1 MDATERL
8 SVAQLDEADAADGLK
23 LSSEAHWNQNEA
35 DWRFFLGKGIVFGMR
50 DKDRRVVATAALL
63 PYTDTEAWISMVLV
77 TESLSPARA
86 WPHGWSMPALPTRL
100 DGASPPGSTRRRQA
114 PRSTAG
120 SGFAPTIQL
129 RRLRL
134 ENSSAATDGA
144 PLPAGNLSGLLI
156 SDTGAMGFSRRD
168 LLHELAERPSSR
180 LVSNGDAMALVREGR
195 AARHI
200 GPLFADSP
208 ARALAMVRDI
218 AASETGP
225 LIIDAV
231 ATQED
236 FLTGLT
242 DTGWSIERPFQRM
255 RFGRASNQPAKL
267 PFAVTGPE
275 YG

>member
-1 MDATERL
+1 
-8 SVAQLDEADAADGLK
+8 
-23 LSSEAHWNQNEA
+23 
-35 DWRFFLGKGIVFGMR
+35 
-50 DKDRRVVATAALL
+50 
-63 PYTDTEAWISMVLV
+63 MVLV
-77 TESLSPARA
+77 TEGFRRRGLA
-86 WPHGWSMPALPTRL
+86 TRL
-100 DGASPPGSTRRRQA
+100 VDACLTDATGRGLTTWLDATPAGAAVYGRL
-114 PRSTAG
+114 
-120 SGFAPTIQL
+120 GFAPTIQL

-156 SDTGAMGFSRRD
+156 SDTGEMGFSRRD

-200 GPLFADSP
+200 GPLFADNP

-218 AASETGP
+218 AAHETGP
-225 LIIDAV
+225 LIIDAI
-231 ATQED
+231 ATQGG
-236 FLTGLT
+236 FLEGLT

>member
-1 MDATERL
+1 MDAIEQV
-8 SVAQLDEADAADGLK
+8 SVAQLDQADAADGLK
-23 LSSEAHWNQNEA
+23 LSSEARWNQNEA
-35 DWRFFLGKGIVFGMR
+35 DWRFFLRKGIVFGVR

-63 PYTDTEAWISMVLV
+63 PYTDAEAWLSMVLV
-77 TESLSPARA
+77 TEGFRRQGLA
-86 WPHGWSMPALPTRL
+86 TRL
-100 DGASPPGSTRRRQA
+100 VDACLTNATGRGLTTWLDATPAGAAVYGRL
-114 PRSTAG
+114 
-120 SGFAPTIQL
+120 GFAPTIQL

-144 PLPAGNLSGLLI
+144 PMPAGNLSGLLI

-218 AASETGP
+218 AAHETGP
-225 LIIDAV
+225 LIIDAI
-231 ATQED
+231 ATQGG
-236 FLTGLT
+236 FLEGLT

>member
-1 MDATERL
+1 MDAIEQV
-8 SVAQLDEADAADGLK
+8 SVAQLDQADAADGLK
-23 LSSEAHWNQNEA
+23 LSSEARWNQNEA
-35 DWRFFLGKGIVFGMR
+35 DWRFFLRKGIVFGVR

-63 PYTDTEAWISMVLV
+63 PYTDAEAWLSMVLV
-77 TESLSPARA
+77 TEGFRRQGLA
-86 WPHGWSMPALPTRL
+86 TRL
-100 DGASPPGSTRRRQA
+100 VDACLTNATGRGLTTWLDATPAGAAVYGRL
-114 PRSTAG
+114 
-120 SGFAPTIQL
+120 GFAPTIQL

-218 AASETGP
+218 VAHEAGSLT
-225 LIIDAV
+225 IDAV
-231 ATQED
+231 ATQRAFLEG
-236 FLTGLT
+236 LTG
-242 DTGWSIERPFQRM
+242 TGWSIERPFQRM

>member
-8 SVAQLDEADAADGLK
+8 SMTRLDEADAADGLK

-35 DWRFFLGKGIVFGMR
+35 DWRFFLRRGIVLGLR
-50 DKDRRVVATAALL
+50 DGDGRAVATAALL
-63 PYTDTEAWISMVLV
+63 PYTDTDAWISMVLV
-77 TESLSPARA
+77 TESFRRQGLA
-86 WPHGWSMPALPTRL
+86 TRL
-100 DGASPPGSTRRRQA
+100 VDACLANAAGQGLTTWLDATPAGAAVYGPL
-114 PRSTAG
+114 
-120 SGFAPTIQL
+120 GFTPTIQL

-134 ENSSAATDGA
+134 ENSSAAKESA
-144 PLPAGNLSGLLI
+144 PLPAGQLNDLI
-156 SDTGAMGFSRRD
+156 TCDTSAMGFSRRD
-168 LLHELAERPSSR
+168 LLNELIKRPGSR
-180 LVSNGDAMALVREGR
+180 LVSNGDATALLREGR
-195 AARHI
+195 IARHI

-218 AASETGP
+218 ATHETGP
-225 LIIDAV
+225 LIIDAI
-231 ATQED
+231 ATQGG
-236 FLTGLT
+236 FLEGLT